1 MTADRLLRPRLSDLW
16 AFLAIALPV
25 LAALVAAMP
34 AVDLAYQ
41 LRAGSSIL
49 DGAGIPHTDTY
60 TFTIAG
66 AAWPDQ
72 QWGAQALLGV
82 VYRWAGWNGLAIL
95 RALLVGAVFALLLFV
110 VRHRAPRL
118 PMRGAALLVLGAF
131 LVAAPTLA
139 LRPQLLAMVLFAA
152 SLFVLVG
159 RDRHPGRVWLLPV
172 FALVWANIH
181 GSFPL
186 AIVLPGLAWV
196 ADVRGAGAAFQGP
209 ATLPG
214 PAAGADQP
222 GAGAAQPA
230 AGAARPAPR
239 LGRHTM
245 VAVAAVSTVATL
257 ANPLG
262 LGVWSYVVNL
272 ATNPTIGSRV
282 SEWRPPGLTD
292 APGILFWLSV
302 VAVVAFIAW
311 RARRSGAGGL
321 SALPPWPALLTLIL
335 FALLGA
341 ATGRGL
347 AWWPLVAVFVCAGLS
362 PTTADAATGI
372 TGGNEVRSRARRR
385 DQGSPL
391 NALVAG
397 ILILAG
403 IALLP
408 MWRPL
413 GLAGI
418 PTGVLSYA
426 PQGITQRLALFN
438 NLNSHAAT
446 VWNPQVWG
454 SWLEFAVPGE
464 LVAVDSRIELFPT
477 PIWDDVDQVS
487 RGGPDAIPIL
497 DRYHPDFVV
506 VERPAQTALE
516 HALGAAPAWACIY
529 QDVDGSIWARS
540 DTVLA
545 RGAAAC

>member
-1 MTADRLLRPRLSDLW
+1 LTADRLLRPRLSDLW

-41 LRAGSSIL
+41 LRAGGSIL

-60 TFTIAG
+60 TFTIHG
-66 AAWPDQ
+66 AVWPDQ
-72 QWGAQALLGV
+72 QWGAQLLLGLA
-82 VYRWAGWNGLAIL
+82 YRVAGWNGLAIL
-95 RALLVGAVFALLLFV
+95 RAVLVGATFGLLLLV
-110 VRHRAPRL
+110 VRRRAPQL
-118 PMRGAALLVLGAF
+118 PMRAAALLVLGAF

-139 LRPQLLAMVLFAA
+139 LRPQLFAMVLFPG
-152 SLFVLVG
+152 SLLVLAD
-159 RDRHPGRVWLLPV
+159 RDRHPGRVWLLPL
-172 FALVWANIH
+172 FALLWANLH

-186 AIVLPGLAWV
+186 AIVLPGLAWL
-196 ADVRGAGAAFQGP
+196 ADVSGVGASPGPVEGGARGATADAR
-209 ATLPG
+209 L
-214 PAAGADQP
+214 PAA
-222 GAGAAQPA
+222 
-230 AGAARPAPR
+230 

-245 VAVAAVSTVATL
+245 LAVAAVSAVATL

-262 LGVWSYVVNL
+262 VGAWSYVVNL

-302 VAVVAFIAW
+302 VVVVAFIAW
-311 RARRSGAGGL
+311 RARRVGARRAGGRRV
-321 SALPPWPALLTLIL
+321 LPPWPALLTLIL

-347 AWWPLVAVFVCAGLS
+347 AWWPLVAVVVCVGLP
-362 PTTADAATGI
+362 PTTPDAATGI
-372 TGGNEVRSRARRR
+372 TGGNEVRTRARRG

-391 NALVAG
+391 NAFVAG

-408 MWRPL
+408 LWRPL
-413 GLAGI
+413 GLAGV
-418 PTGVLSYA
+418 PSGVLSYA

-477 PIWDDVDQVS
+477 PIWDDVDRVS

-497 DRYHPDFVV
+497 DRYNPDFVV
-506 VERPAQTALE
+506 VERPDQRALE
-516 HALGAAPAWACIY
+516 AALSAAPAWACIY

-545 RGAAAC
+545 RGALAC

>member
-1 MTADRLLRPRLSDLW
+1 VKTDRLLRPRLSDLW

-25 LAALVAAMP
+25 LAALVATMP

-41 LRAGSSIL
+41 LRAGGSFL

-66 AAWPDQ
+66 TVWPDQ
-72 QWGAQALLGV
+72 QWGAQALLAV
-82 VYRWAGWNGLAIL
+82 AYRLGSWNALAIL
-95 RALLVGAVFALLLFV
+95 RAVLVGATFGLLLVV
-110 VRHRAPRL
+110 VRRRAPQL

-131 LVAAPTLA
+131 LVAAPALA
-139 LRPQLLAMVLFAA
+139 LRPQLFAMVLFAA
-152 SLFVLVG
+152 SLLVLAD

-172 FALVWANIH
+172 FALLWANLH

-186 AIVLPGLAWV
+186 AIVLPGLAWL
-196 ADVRGAGAAFQGP
+196 ADLREESTQA
-209 ATLPG
+209 
-214 PAAGADQP
+214 P
-222 GAGAAQPA
+222 GAPTGRAVSDS
-230 AGAARPAPR
+230 APTR
-239 LGRHTM
+239 QWLGRHTM
-245 VAVAAVSTVATL
+245 LAVAAMSALATL
-257 ANPLG
+257 VNPLG
-262 LGVWSYVVNL
+262 LGVWSYVVSL

-302 VAVVAFIAW
+302 VLVAAFIAW
-311 RARRSGAGGL
+311 RARRNRAAGG
-321 SALPPWPALLTLIL
+321 SALPPWPALLTLVV

-341 ATGRGL
+341 VTGRGL
-347 AWWPLVAVFVCAGLS
+347 AWWPLVAVFVCAGFLGS
-362 PTTADAATGI
+362 RDAATGI
-372 TGGNEVRSRARRR
+372 TDGEELRGRARRR
-385 DQGSPL
+385 DQGSRL

-397 ILILAG
+397 MLILVG

-408 MWRPL
+408 MWRPVGPA
-413 GLAGI
+413 GLPI
-418 PTGVLSYA
+418 GVVSYA
-426 PQGITQRLALFN
+426 PQGITQRLELFN

-477 PIWDDVDQVS
+477 ALWDDVGRVS
-487 RGGPDAIPIL
+487 SASPDAIPIL
-497 DRYHPDFVV
+497 ERYHPDFVV

-516 HALGAAPAWACIY
+516 DALAATPAWACIY
-529 QDVDGSIWARS
+529 QDVEGSIWARS

-545 RGAAAC
+545 GGALAC

>member
-1 MTADRLLRPRLSDLW
+1 MTAARLFRPRLSDLW

-41 LRAGSSIL
+41 LRAGTSIL
-49 DGAGIPHTDTY
+49 DGAGIPHADTY
-60 TFTIAG
+60 TFTIPG
-66 AAWPDQ
+66 AVWPDQ
-72 QWGAQALLGV
+72 QWGAQALLAM
-82 VYRWAGWNGLAIL
+82 VYRSAGWSGLAIL
-95 RALLVGAVFALLLFV
+95 RAVLVGATFGLLLLV
-110 VRHRAPRL
+110 VRRRAPEL

-139 LRPQLLAMVLFAA
+139 LRPQLFAMVLFVA
-152 SLFVLVG
+152 SLLVLAD
-159 RDRHPGRVWLLPV
+159 RDRHPRRVWLLPV
-172 FALVWANIH
+172 FALLWANLH

-186 AIVLPGLAWV
+186 AIMLPGLAWLADLRSV
-196 ADVRGAGAAFQGP
+196 AGLR
-209 ATLPG
+209 
-214 PAAGADQP
+214 
-222 GAGAAQPA
+222 
-230 AGAARPAPR
+230 
-239 LGRHTM
+239 RHTM
-245 VAVAAVSTVATL
+245 LAVAAVSTVATV

-262 LGVWSYVVNL
+262 LGAWSYVVNL
-272 ATNPTIGSRV
+272 ATNRTIGSRV

-292 APGILFWLSV
+292 APGILFWLSI
-302 VAVVAFIAW
+302 VAVVAFVAL
-311 RARRSGAGGL
+311 RARRTRSGGPFV
-321 SALPPWPALLTLIL
+321 LPPWPELLTLVL

-341 ATGRGL
+341 VTGRGL
-347 AWWPLVAVFVCAGLS
+347 AWWPLVAVFVCADLIGRTASAGSSEAAS
-362 PTTADAATGI
+362 PTAEPAPSPAPPTAEPVPSLASPLTADAATGI
-372 TGGNEVRSRARRR
+372 TGGTAPGPRARRR

-391 NALVAG
+391 NAFVAG

-413 GLAGI
+413 GLAAI
-418 PTGVLSYA
+418 PIGVLSYA
-426 PQGITQRLALFN
+426 PQGITQRLALFE

-454 SWLEFAVPGE
+454 SWLEFAIPGE
-464 LVAVDSRIELFPT
+464 LVAVDSRIELFPA
-477 PIWDDVDQVS
+477 PIWDDVDTVS
-487 RGGPDAIPIL
+487 RGGPDAIPTL

-506 VERPAQTALE
+506 VERPAQSALE
-516 HALGAAPAWACIY
+516 DTLSATQAWACIY

-545 RGAAAC
+545 SGAMAC